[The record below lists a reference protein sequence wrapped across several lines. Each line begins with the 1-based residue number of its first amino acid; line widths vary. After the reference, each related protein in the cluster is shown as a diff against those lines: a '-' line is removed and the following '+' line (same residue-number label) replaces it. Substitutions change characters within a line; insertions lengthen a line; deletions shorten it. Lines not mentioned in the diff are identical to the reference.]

1 MSRKKFYYTEAERLY
16 VEEQMTVEEIAS
28 RFNVSVRTLKTWKK
42 ENHWS
47 EKRQEFL
54 DFKQMY
60 LEDFDIFVRNMISS
74 LEKDL
79 DKKREISSGRFYSF
93 NRQLDMLLKYKKAE
107 AYVKKFMEKHPD
119 FGREKSEEEKPK
131 TLSPEIVRQ
140 IRRDI
145 LGLKD

>member
-1 MSRKKFYYTEAERLY
+1 MNRKKFYYAESERLY
-16 VEEQMTVEEIAS
+16 VEEQMSIEEIAS

-42 ENHWS
+42 ENDWS

-54 DFKQMY
+54 DSKQMY
-60 LEDFDIFVRNMISS
+60 IEDLDIFVRNMLSG

-79 DKKREISSGRFYSF
+79 DKKREVGGGRFYSF

-131 TLSPEIVRQ
+131 TLSPEVVKQ

-145 LGLKD
+145 LGLND